1 MRTLS
6 RVPFDPREVRVVS
19 DLARWMGLLGRF
31 QIVAATFIFLLLLAA
46 AALVTTA
53 EVLEPAAGAAADEQ
67 PLVSIGEVSRGTIA
81 AVVAVVVG
89 FSLVFLRGG
98 MLLISAAEDL
108 ETVAARTSARATSST
123 RPSAASAPTSCSRR
137 CSWPPWRPGCT
148 PPPSSSRACDVSD
161 EARSTPELKIDDE
174 GRPSGLPDQKS
185 AARLK
190 TPLPEEP
197 AGARRDETPSHLRVL
212 RPPGR
217 DAEVPPAPRRPPR
230 SGRPGSSR

>member
-1 MRTLS
+1 MNARRAGRVPEPHMRTLS

-53 EVLEPAAGAAADEQ
+53 EVLEPAAGAATDEQ

-108 ETVAARTSARATSST
+108 ETVAAK
-123 RPSAASAPTSCSRR
+123 
-137 CSWPPWRPGCT
+137 
-148 PPPSSSRACDVSD
+148 D
-161 EARSTPELKIDDE
+161 ERE
-174 GRPSGLPDQKS
+174 
-185 AARLK
+185 
-190 TPLPEEP
+190 
-197 AGARRDETPSHLRVL
+197 SHLLDAAVRRLRSYFVL
-212 RPPGR
+212 ETLLMAAVAAGVY
-217 DAEVPPAPRRPPR
+217 AATILQ
-230 SGRPGSSR
+230 SGV